1 MATVDLSRGPR
12 RIGSV
17 ELPPIDQVGYV
28 VKNLEETM
36 RRYAALFGPFTT
48 MDSALEGVLYRGVP
62 TDVSMRIAYGSAGE
76 LEMEFI
82 EITSGASPH
91 TESLNAGHEG
101 IHHVRYRVPDCA
113 AAVAALQGEGFTP
126 IWQHDM
132 GFAKWAYLEHASRD
146 GVLIEVL
153 EMAVAPATASA
164 AAR

>member
-1 MATVDLSRGPR
+1 MATVELAKGPR
-12 RIGSV
+12 RVGNV
-17 ELPPIDQVGYV
+17 ELPPIDQVGFV
-28 VKNLEETM
+28 VRDLDATM
-36 RRYAALFGPFTT
+36 QRYAQLFGPFSV
-48 MDSALEGVLYRGVP
+48 MESSLSGVLYRGVP

-82 EITSGASPH
+82 EITGGASAH
-91 TESLNAGHEG
+91 TEFLNAGREG

-113 AAVAALQGEGFTP
+113 AAIAALAGEGFAP

-153 EMAVAPATASA
+153 EMAGAPTTQEQ
-164 AAR
+164 